1 MFKNIRC
8 RVRHRDSGVGTTII
22 QLLNKAFRSVGLSSD
37 GIVADECIKVGI
49 SSGGMQMWI

>member
-1 MFKNIRC
+1 M
-8 RVRHRDSGVGTTII
+8 GTTII